1 MQTLRSE
8 FRVWAEA
15 PPVETAGRVILDVF
29 VSNPGAA
36 LAVFA
41 ARLAGITFRGASGIV
56 LLQVDA
62 PAALAA
68 GRIELGPGQTRGFLQ
83 DVGFAFGE
91 SERLE
96 DAAGCELVYWQA
108 GALVRSNVVSLRVE

>member
-8 FRVWAEA
+8 FDVWAEA
-15 PPVETAGRVILDVF
+15 PPAQIAGRVWLDVY
-29 VSNPGAA
+29 VSNAGAA
-36 LAVFA
+36 LAIFS
-41 ARLAGITFRGASGIV
+41 ARLVGVTFRGASGIV

-62 PAALAA
+62 PPVVAA
-68 GRIELGPGQTRGFLQ
+68 GRIELGPGQTRVFLQ

-91 SERLE
+91 LARLE
-96 DAAGCELVYWQA
+96 DAAGCELAYWPA